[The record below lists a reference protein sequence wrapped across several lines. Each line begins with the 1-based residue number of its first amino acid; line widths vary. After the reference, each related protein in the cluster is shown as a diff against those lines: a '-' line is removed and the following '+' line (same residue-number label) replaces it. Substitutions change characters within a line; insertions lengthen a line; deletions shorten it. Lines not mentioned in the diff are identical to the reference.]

1 MRIRII
7 AVGAKMPKWV
17 DDGVSEYTKRLPATF
32 KLDFVEIALG
42 KRGKGADIK
51 RAIAQESRD
60 ILAQIP
66 ASAKV
71 VALDVLGK
79 SWSTEKLAANLADWQ
94 MTSPDV
100 CLLIGGPDG
109 LSTDCLKRADVKW
122 SLSALTMP
130 HPLVRVLLS
139 EQIYRAWTINQNHP
153 YHRS

>member
-7 AVGAKMPKWV
+7 AVGSKMPKWV
-17 DDGVSEYTKRLPATF
+17 EEGVAEYRKRLPATF
-32 KLDFVEIALG
+32 KLDFIEIALG
-42 KRGKGADIK
+42 KRGKGADLA
-51 RAIAQESRD
+51 RAIASESKEM
-60 ILAQIP
+60 LAQVP
-66 ASAKV
+66 AGSKV

-94 MTSPDV
+94 MHSPDV

-109 LSTDCLKRADVKW
+109 LSRDCLQRADLKW

-130 HPLVRVLLS
+130 HPLVRVLLT
-139 EQIYRAWTINQNHP
+139 EQVYRAWTINQGHP

>member
-7 AVGAKMPKWV
+7 AVGSKMPKWV
-17 DDGVSEYTKRLPATF
+17 DEGVNEYLKRLPATF
-32 KLDFVEIALG
+32 KVEFVEIPLG
-42 KRGKGADIK
+42 KRGKGADVK
-51 RAIAQESRD
+51 RAIASESTNM
-60 ILAQIP
+60 LAQVP
-66 ASAKV
+66 ASSRV

-79 SWSTEKLAANLADWQ
+79 SWSTEKLADYMADWQ

-109 LSTDCLKRADVKW
+109 LSSECLQRADQKW

-130 HPLVRVLLS
+130 HPLVRVLLA
-139 EQIYRAWTINQNHP
+139 EQIYRGWTINQNHP

>member
-1 MRIRII
+1 M
-7 AVGAKMPKWV
+7 
-17 DDGVSEYTKRLPATF
+17 
-32 KLDFVEIALG
+32 
-42 KRGKGADIK
+42 
-51 RAIAQESRD
+51 
-60 ILAQIP
+60 AQIP
-66 ASAKV
+66 AAAKV
-71 VALDVLGK
+71 VALDVLGN

>member
-1 MRIRII
+1 VRIRII
-7 AVGAKMPKWV
+7 AVGSKMPKWV
-17 DDGVSEYTKRLPATF
+17 DEGVNEYLKRLPATF
-32 KLDFVEIALG
+32 KVEFVEIPLG
-42 KRGKGADIK
+42 KRGKGADVL
-51 RAIAQESRD
+51 RAIASESSNM
-60 ILAQIP
+60 LAQVP
-66 ASAKV
+66 ASSRV

-79 SWSTEKLAANLADWQ
+79 SWSTELLAENMADWQ

-109 LSTDCLKRADVKW
+109 LSSDCLQRADQKW

-130 HPLVRVLLS
+130 HPLVRVLLA